1 MSRAET
7 DKKILA
13 GALLA
18 LFVAVLAGQR
28 AGVIPTP
35 KQEQP

>member
-1 MSRAET
+1 MSTRANT

-18 LFVAVLAGQR
+18 LAVALVAAVP
-28 AGVIPTP
+28 AGVLP
-35 KQEQP
+35 KAPPP

>member
-1 MSRAET
+1 MSRSDT

-18 LFVAVLAGQR
+18 LLIAWLSGTK
-28 AGVIPTP
+28 AGVLP
-35 KQEQP
+35 KASDAQ

>member
-1 MSRAET
+1 MSKKSET

-18 LFVAVLAGQR
+18 LAVALIAAPA
-28 AGVIPTP
+28 AGVLP
-35 KQEQP
+35 KSPP